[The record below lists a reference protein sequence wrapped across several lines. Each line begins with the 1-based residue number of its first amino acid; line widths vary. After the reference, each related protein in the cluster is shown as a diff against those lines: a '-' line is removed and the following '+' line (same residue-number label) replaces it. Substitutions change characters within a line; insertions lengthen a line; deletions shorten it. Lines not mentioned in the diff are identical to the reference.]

1 MYISTIVIVDN
12 KAYFGSTTVRTNE
25 KMTMANAI
33 ALAHKMGFEWASPS
47 HILLTSVPDNNIAI
61 IKQTKSA
68 TVGFSVGDIL
78 DIIIPEDDYDFTDI
92 TVRELVREEAIR
104 RVAHSLRTSVFLTLP
119 EGDVNVVA
127 TVEWMV

>member
-47 HILLTSVPDNNIAI
+47 HILLTSVPDNNIAV

-68 TVGFSVGDIL
+68 TVEFSIEDIL
-78 DIIIPEDDYDFTDI
+78 DIFIPAGELYDDTTI
-92 TVRELVREEAIR
+92 RQLIANEAIE
-104 RVAHSLRTSVFLTLP
+104 RTSGAPLSSVSLSLP
-119 EGDVNVVA
+119 SGNIVID
-127 TVEWMV
+127 VEWAV

>member
-12 KAYFGSTTVRTNE
+12 KAYFGSATVRTNE

-47 HILLTSVPDNNIAI
+47 HILLTSVPDNNIAV

-68 TVGFSVGDIL
+68 TVEFSIEDIL
-78 DIIIPEDDYDFTDI
+78 DIFIPAGELYDDTTI
-92 TVRELVREEAIR
+92 RQLIANEAIE
-104 RVAHSLRTSVFLTLP
+104 RTSGAPLSSVSLSLP
-119 EGDVNVVA
+119 SGNIVID
-127 TVEWMV
+127 VEWAV

>member
-47 HILLTSVPDNNIAI
+47 HILLTSVPDNNIAV

-68 TVGFSVGDIL
+68 TVEFSIEDIL
-78 DIIIPEDDYDFTDI
+78 DIFIPAGELYDDTTI
-92 TVRELVREEAIR
+92 RQLIAHEAIE
-104 RVAHSLRTSVFLTLP
+104 RTSGAPLSSVSLSLP
-119 EGDVNVVA
+119 SGNIVID
-127 TVEWMV
+127 VEWAV

>member
-47 HILLTSVPDNNIAI
+47 HILLTSVPDNNIAV

-68 TVGFSVGDIL
+68 TVEFSIEDIL
-78 DIIIPEDDYDFTDI
+78 DIFIPAGELYDDTTIRQLIAD
-92 TVRELVREEAIR
+92 EAIE
-104 RVAHSLRTSVFLTLP
+104 RTSGAPLSSVSFSLP
-119 EGDVNVVA
+119 PGDIAVY
-127 TVEWMV
+127 VEWAM